1 MLLLEEI
8 FKTKKVQQSDEFNLR
23 IHRGL
28 SWLKQ
33 ALLLDHDS
41 DLQFIGLWIS
51 FNAIYAQDLGQSQS
65 VNPFIEQDTAQ
76 CNELKC
82 IHYR

>member
-8 FKTKKVQQSDEFNLR
+8 FKTKKIQQSDEFNLR

-33 ALLLDHDS
+33 ALLLDHDPDNPTPPGTDDDES
-41 DLQFIGLWIS
+41 DAYIS
-51 FNAIYAQDLGQSQS
+51 VKITINPWTYWTQGVDL
-65 VNPFIEQDTAQ
+65 
-76 CNELKC
+76 
-82 IHYR
+82 H